1 MAPDISDTRRW
12 TPQQLLLSILD
23 PNRAVD
29 SNYFSYSVV
38 TNSGVVHTG
47 LVASE
52 TPTAVSLRQPEGK
65 TVRLLRSDIE
75 VVKSNGISLM
85 PEGLEKNVSREQMAD
100 LLSFL
105 KNWRYLD
112 GRIPVRRG
120 RGSK

>member
-1 MAPDISDTRRW
+1 M
-12 TPQQLLLSILD
+12 LSILD

-29 SNYFSYSVV
+29 SNYFSYSLV
-38 TNSGVVHTG
+38 TSSGKVHTG

-65 TVRLLRSDIE
+65 SVRVLRGDIE
-75 VVKSNGISLM
+75 VLKSNGVSLM
-85 PEGLEKNVSREQMAD
+85 PEGLEKNVTLAQMSD

-112 GRIPVRRG
+112 GRVPVKLPG
-120 RGSK
+120 TTGK